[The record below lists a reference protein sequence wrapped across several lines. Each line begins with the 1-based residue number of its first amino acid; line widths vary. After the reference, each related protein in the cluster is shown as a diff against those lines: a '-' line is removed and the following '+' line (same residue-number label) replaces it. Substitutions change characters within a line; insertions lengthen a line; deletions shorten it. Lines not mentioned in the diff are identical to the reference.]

1 MKPLGLIRYLSVAVV
16 VALAALTFLAPGA
29 SAQYGG
35 ISGLFVTTS
44 PDQPGFADFSGL
56 GCSGGSEVV
65 LYFPGLGP
73 TSSDPTASQSV
84 PGRILAVTTAVSS
97 DDPLL
102 NGTFSFP
109 NVRLPDVEPG
119 VYEIHARCGGIDLR
133 VLIQIDGNGIITST
147 PTFRLLSR
155 TRPGAEFPTGF
166 PTDLCHSPVEIQ
178 TGCCL
183 SARESWPWE
192 SRCSQRLDD
201 STRCAQDS
209 KPKTLEISLHLGQM
223 THGLGTV
230 TDWTPC
236 EKRMQPASSLLA
248 RVMSDSL

>member
-133 VLIQIDGNGIITST
+133 VLIQIDGNGIITLN
-147 PTFRLLSR
+147 P
-155 TRPGAEFPTGF
+155 
-166 PTDLCHSPVEIQ
+166 D
-178 TGCCL
+178 L
-183 SARESWPWE
+183 SAPIENE
-192 SRCSQRLDD
+192 
-201 STRCAQDS
+201 TGGG
-209 KPKTLEISLHLGQM
+209 ISNGVPNGPLPFL
-223 THGLGTV
+223 
-230 TDWTPC
+230 
-236 EKRMQPASSLLA
+236 SLIHI
-248 RVMSDSL
+248 